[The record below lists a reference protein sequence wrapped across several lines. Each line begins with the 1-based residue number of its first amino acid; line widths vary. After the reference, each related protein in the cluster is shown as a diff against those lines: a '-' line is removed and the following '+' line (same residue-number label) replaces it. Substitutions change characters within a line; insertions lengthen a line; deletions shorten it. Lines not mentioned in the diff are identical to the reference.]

1 MLLGKRGILF
11 ETVPGVKT
19 GSTGKESG
27 WAGIGKGGMMSP
39 LDHYN
44 NLLYQYIKK

>member
-19 GSTGKESG
+19 GSTGKE
-27 WAGIGKGGMMSP
+27 AGCSDREKG
-39 LDHYN
+39 
-44 NLLYQYIKK
+44 I

>member
-19 GSTGKESG
+19 GSTGKEPG
-27 WAGIGKGGMMSP
+27 WAGIGKGGHDKPFRP
-39 LDHYN
+39 L
-44 NLLYQYIKK
+44 